1 MITFSR
7 DKLRWFNNKTIS
19 GEQLFFAA
27 FALSLIASF
36 VFNTTFMDYL
46 NVNYVNLVNYLAF
59 ALLIVKIYIFD
70 NFKWYEYIGITVI
83 LGLAFLSWRRTQLS
97 NVMIIFSFIFAARG
111 ISFNKIVRQYF
122 NINLMLMLLT
132 MLYSLAGII
141 KNLAFFRGTTF
152 RYSLV
157 TDYPTDFSAHIFYLC
172 LAYCYLNYKKMG
184 WLQWLGIL
192 VIDYLTYLVTDTRVD
207 ALLMILM
214 VLVMLSVSRKL
225 NTKLKKFI
233 ASSYWYLSI
242 VLPYSYVLI
251 TYYFTFSNPVMV
263 KLDQALSGRLALGK
277 EGFDKYGI
285 TLLGKRVIER
295 GWGGSDG
302 LHMMKNNPGKYFFID
317 SSFVRLLVING
328 LILGIIALL
337 ILVGISLRETVK
349 HEYLLPAILFLV
361 VSSSLIDQ
369 HMLEITYNP
378 FMLALLS
385 CVPQTISGGLKNGK
399 VKENNDW

>member
-97 NVMIIFSFIFAARG
+97 NVMIMFSFIFAARG

-152 RYSLV
+152 RYS
-157 TDYPTDFSAHIFYLC
+157 S
-172 LAYCYLNYKKMG
+172 
-184 WLQWLGIL
+184 
-192 VIDYLTYLVTDTRVD
+192 LT
-207 ALLMILM
+207 
-214 VLVMLSVSRKL
+214 
-225 NTKLKKFI
+225 
-233 ASSYWYLSI
+233 
-242 VLPYSYVLI
+242 
-251 TYYFTFSNPVMV
+251 SNPT
-263 KLDQALSGRLALGK
+263 
-277 EGFDKYGI
+277 I
-285 TLLGKRVIER
+285 VIIR
-295 GWGGSDG
+295 
-302 LHMMKNNPGKYFFID
+302 
-317 SSFVRLLVING
+317 
-328 LILGIIALL
+328 
-337 ILVGISLRETVK
+337 
-349 HEYLLPAILFLV
+349 
-361 VSSSLIDQ
+361 
-369 HMLEITYNP
+369 
-378 FMLALLS
+378 
-385 CVPQTISGGLKNGK
+385 
-399 VKENNDW
+399 

>member
-1 MITFSR
+1 
-7 DKLRWFNNKTIS
+7 
-19 GEQLFFAA
+19 
-27 FALSLIASF
+27 
-36 VFNTTFMDYL
+36 
-46 NVNYVNLVNYLAF
+46 
-59 ALLIVKIYIFD
+59 
-70 NFKWYEYIGITVI
+70 
-83 LGLAFLSWRRTQLS
+83 
-97 NVMIIFSFIFAARG
+97 
-111 ISFNKIVRQYF
+111 
-122 NINLMLMLLT
+122 
-132 MLYSLAGII
+132 
-141 KNLAFFRGTTF
+141 
-152 RYSLV
+152 
-157 TDYPTDFSAHIFYLC
+157 
-172 LAYCYLNYKKMG
+172 
-184 WLQWLGIL
+184 
-192 VIDYLTYLVTDTRVD
+192 
-207 ALLMILM
+207 MILM

-337 ILVGISLRETVK
+337 ILVGISLRAPINVNTK
-349 HEYLLPAILFLV
+349 IITIFL
-361 VSSSLIDQ
+361 I
-369 HMLEITYNP
+369 I
-378 FMLALLS
+378 
-385 CVPQTISGGLKNGK
+385 I
-399 VKENNDW
+399 

>member
-1 MITFSR
+1 
-7 DKLRWFNNKTIS
+7 
-19 GEQLFFAA
+19 
-27 FALSLIASF
+27 
-36 VFNTTFMDYL
+36 
-46 NVNYVNLVNYLAF
+46 
-59 ALLIVKIYIFD
+59 
-70 NFKWYEYIGITVI
+70 
-83 LGLAFLSWRRTQLS
+83 
-97 NVMIIFSFIFAARG
+97 
-111 ISFNKIVRQYF
+111 
-122 NINLMLMLLT
+122 
-132 MLYSLAGII
+132 
-141 KNLAFFRGTTF
+141 
-152 RYSLV
+152 
-157 TDYPTDFSAHIFYLC
+157 
-172 LAYCYLNYKKMG
+172 MG

>member
-141 KNLAFFRGTTF
+141 KSLAFFRGTTF
-152 RYSLV
+152 RYSLG

-214 VLVMLSVSRKL
+214 VLVMLSISRKL

>member
-152 RYSLV
+152 RYSLG
-157 TDYPTDFSAHIFYLC
+157 TDYPTDFSANIFYLC